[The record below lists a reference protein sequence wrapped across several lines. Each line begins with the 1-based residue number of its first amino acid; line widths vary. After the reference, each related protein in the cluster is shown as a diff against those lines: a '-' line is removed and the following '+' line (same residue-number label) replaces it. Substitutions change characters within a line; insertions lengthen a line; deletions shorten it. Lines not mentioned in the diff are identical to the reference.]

1 VERRWFGTDGVRGR
15 VGTEPMTVDFVWALG
30 RAAGSFFAKK
40 SPRGRVIV
48 CRDTR
53 ESGPQL
59 EAALCAGLK
68 EAGLEV
74 ESVGVLPSGALA
86 MLVQEKGAC
95 AGAILSASH
104 NPASDNG
111 VKFCGSDGAKL
122 KEESEMEIERGLD
135 RTKLAPDV
143 KVAGTPDFTCTK
155 EAFDLYQG
163 RLRKIFGSG
172 PFLKGIRI
180 VVDAGHG
187 AAWYTTPKILREMG
201 AEVEVMSVQPDGK
214 NINEKCGSEHP
225 EKLIEAVKQ
234 RQGWIGLAHDGD
246 ADRMVLIDEDGE
258 RVDGDEVIGMVA
270 LDAIER
276 GKLPEKTVVVTQMS
290 NLGLDEMV
298 MAQGGKVVRTAIGDR
313 AVAEAMR
320 KGGYLVGG
328 EQSGHLLFHEASPA
342 GDGLLSAL
350 KVLDRVQRKRA
361 RVADLRRGM
370 RRYPQ
375 KLTNLKVRHKPAWE
389 SVTAVAGAVREVE
402 KELGTKGRILLR
414 YSGTENLVRLLV
426 EADKMDTIDRVV
438 ERLMPILQEHLGEK

>member
-1 VERRWFGTDGVRGR
+1 
-15 VGTEPMTVDFVWALG
+15 MTVDFVWALG
-30 RAAGSFFAKK
+30 RAAGNFFARK
-40 SPRGRVIV
+40 SPKGRVMV
-48 CRDTR
+48 ARDTR
-53 ESGPQL
+53 ESGPRL
-59 EAALCAGLK
+59 EAALCAGLR

-74 ESVGVLPSGALA
+74 ASVGVLPSGGLA
-86 MLVQEKGAC
+86 MLVQETGAC

-111 VKFCGSDGAKL
+111 VKFCGADGAKFS
-122 KEESEMEIERGLD
+122 EESEKEMERGLD
-135 RTKLAPDV
+135 LTKVAPEL
-143 KVAGTPDFTCTK
+143 KVAGVADFMCTG

-163 RLRKIFGSG
+163 RLRRAFGSG
-172 PFLKGIRI
+172 AILKGVRI

-201 AEVEVMSVQPDGK
+201 AEVEVMSAQPDGK
-214 NINEKCGSEHP
+214 NINEGCGSEHP
-225 EKLIEAVKQ
+225 EKLIAAVKQ
-234 RQGWIGLAHDGD
+234 RKGWMGLAHDGD

-328 EQSGHLLFHEASPA
+328 EQSGHLLFHDASPA

-350 KVLDRVQRKRA
+350 KVLDRVQRKKA
-361 RVADLRRGM
+361 RVADLKRGM

-389 SVTAVAGAVREVE
+389 SVPAVAGAVREVE
-402 KELGTKGRILLR
+402 KELGKKGRILLR

>member
-1 VERRWFGTDGVRGR
+1 
-15 VGTEPMTVDFVWALG
+15 
-30 RAAGSFFAKK
+30 
-40 SPRGRVIV
+40 
-48 CRDTR
+48 
-53 ESGPQL
+53 
-59 EAALCAGLK
+59 
-68 EAGLEV
+68 
-74 ESVGVLPSGALA
+74 

-111 VKFCGSDGAKL
+111 VKFCGADGAKL
-122 KEESEMEIERGLD
+122 SEESEKEMERGLD
-135 RTKLAPDV
+135 RTKPAPDV

-201 AEVEVMSVQPDGK
+201 AEVEVMSDQPDGK

-234 RQGWIGLAHDGD
+234 RKGWIGLAHDGD

-328 EQSGHLLFHEASPA
+328 EQSGHLLFHDASPA

-350 KVLDRVQRKRA
+350 KVLDRVQRKKA
-361 RVADLRRGM
+361 RVADLKRGM

-389 SVTAVAGAVREVE
+389 SVPAVAGAVREVE

>member
-1 VERRWFGTDGVRGR
+1 
-15 VGTEPMTVDFVWALG
+15 MDFVWALG
-30 RAAGSFFAKK
+30 RAAGSFFAKN

-48 CRDTR
+48 ARDTR
-53 ESGPQL
+53 ESGPRL

-122 KEESEMEIERGLD
+122 TEDSETEIERGLD
-135 RTKLAPDV
+135 RTKPAPDV
-143 KVAGTPDFTCTK
+143 KVAGTPDFTCTG

-201 AEVEVMSVQPDGK
+201 AEVEVMSAQPDGK

-234 RQGWIGLAHDGD
+234 RKGWIGLAHDGD

-298 MAQGGKVVRTAIGDR
+298 MAHGGRVIRTAVGDR

-320 KGGYLVGG
+320 RGGYGVGG
-328 EQSGHLLFHEASPA
+328 EQSGHLLFHDVSPA

-361 RVADLRRGM
+361 RVADLRKGM

-389 SVTAVAGAVREVE
+389 SIPAVAGAVAEMEER
-402 KELGTKGRILLR
+402 LGPKGRILLR
-414 YSGTENLVRLLV
+414 YSGTENMIRLLV
-426 EADKMDTIDRVV
+426 EADEIDRISAV
-438 ERLMPILQEHLGEK
+438 EKKLVPLLEKHLGE

>member
-1 VERRWFGTDGVRGR
+1 
-15 VGTEPMTVDFVWALG
+15 MTVDFVWALG

-48 CRDTR
+48 SRDTR
-53 ESGPQL
+53 ESGPRL

-68 EAGLEV
+68 EVGLEV

-111 VKFCGSDGAKL
+111 VKFCGADGAKL
-122 KEESEMEIERGLD
+122 SEESEKEMERGLD
-135 RTKLAPDV
+135 LTKVAPEL
-143 KVAGTPDFTCTK
+143 KVAGAADFMCTA

-201 AEVEVMSVQPDGK
+201 AEVEVMSAQPDGK
-214 NINEKCGSEHP
+214 NINEGCGSEHP
-225 EKLIEAVKQ
+225 EKLIAAVKQ
-234 RQGWIGLAHDGD
+234 RKGWMGLAHDGD
-246 ADRMVLIDEDGE
+246 ADRMVLIDEEGE
-258 RVDGDEVIGMVA
+258 RVDGDEVIAMAA
-270 LDAIER
+270 LDAMER
-276 GKLPEKTVVVTQMS
+276 GALKGKTVVVTQMS
-290 NLGLDEMV
+290 NLGLDEAV
-298 MAQGGKVVRTAIGDR
+298 KARGGSVVRTAVGDR
-313 AVAEAMR
+313 HVAEAMR
-320 KGGYLVGG
+320 KGGFVVGG
-328 EQSGHLLFHEASPA
+328 EQSGHLLFHDAAPT

-350 KVLDRVQRKRA
+350 KIFSSMMRKKVGLA
-361 RVADLRRGM
+361 ELRKGM
-370 RRYPQ
+370 KRYPQ
-375 KLTNLKVRHKPAWE
+375 KLLNLRVRHKPAWE
-389 SVTAVAGAVREVE
+389 TVAPLAQAVREMEEV
-402 KELGTKGRILLR
+402 LGKRGRILLR

-438 ERLMPILQEHLGEK
+438 DRLMPILQEHLGEK

>member
-1 VERRWFGTDGVRGR
+1 
-15 VGTEPMTVDFVWALG
+15 M
-30 RAAGSFFAKK
+30 
-40 SPRGRVIV
+40 
-48 CRDTR
+48 
-53 ESGPQL
+53 
-59 EAALCAGLK
+59 
-68 EAGLEV
+68 
-74 ESVGVLPSGALA
+74 
-86 MLVQEKGAC
+86 
-95 AGAILSASH
+95 SA
-104 NPASDNG
+104 
-111 VKFCGSDGAKL
+111 
-122 KEESEMEIERGLD
+122 
-135 RTKLAPDV
+135 
-143 KVAGTPDFTCTK
+143 
-155 EAFDLYQG
+155 
-163 RLRKIFGSG
+163 
-172 PFLKGIRI
+172 
-180 VVDAGHG
+180 
-187 AAWYTTPKILREMG
+187 
-201 AEVEVMSVQPDGK
+201 QPDGK

-234 RQGWIGLAHDGD
+234 RKGWIGLAHDGD

-328 EQSGHLLFHEASPA
+328 EQSGHLLFHDASPV

-350 KVLDRVQRKRA
+350 KVLDRVQRKKA
-361 RVADLRRGM
+361 RVADLKRGM

-389 SVTAVAGAVREVE
+389 SVPAVAGAVREVE
-402 KELGTKGRILLR
+402 KELGKKGRILLR

-438 ERLMPILQEHLGEK
+438 ERLMPILKEHLGEKLR